1 MSRDPGVRTLQS
13 NIKNNTSDMT
23 GYSLFL
29 GGLNVTNF
37 NPRSSWEERLYTIYI

>member
-29 GGLNVTNF
+29 GGLNVKRAALEQYDVLKTGKG
-37 NPRSSWEERLYTIYI
+37 RI